1 MLLLTGCNANV
12 EQLRQT
18 NKELIKEVAVLKN
31 QLQESEIKL
40 NNVLKAKE
48 LETKDEVTSD
58 FNIFNEGQFIK
69 GDLYIPN
76 TLSLKDIRD
85 TFGEPIEIK
94 ESLGSHGSYKESILT
109 YKNASFTFESIEDV
123 DHIKWYTIKEPNIF
137 TIRGV
142 SVGSTAS
149 EVIQAYD
156 KGFYNFHVSDD
167 MIFFGE
173 KTGMSFKFNKGIV
186 IEIKV
191 WFMYE

>member
-1 MLLLTGCNANV
+1 MLTGCNANV

-40 NNVLKAKE
+40 NNLLKE
-48 LETKDEVTSD
+48 NEQETKGEVITTD
-58 FNIFNEGQFIK
+58 YNIFDEGQFIK

-76 TLSLKDIRD
+76 TLSIKDIRD

-94 ESLGSHGSYKESILT
+94 ESVGSHGSYKESILT
-109 YKNASFTFESIEDV
+109 YKNASFTFQSIEDV

-156 KGFYNFHVSDD
+156 KGFYNFQVSDD

-173 KTGMSFKFNKGIV
+173 KTGMSFMLNKGIV

-191 WFMYE
+191 WFMNE